1 MKTTNMIMMKL
12 SEKSAAIQAKN
23 HDPYQEEVLD
33 PCCEP
38 YAQRLQLGFLLLD
51 QSNLK
56 WDWMNIGSLQSHSL
70 ATFTCWLQAVI
81 HHLILC
87 E

>member
-1 MKTTNMIMMKL
+1 MNTTNMIMMKL

-38 YAQRLQLGFLLLD
+38 YAQRLQLGFLSLD

-56 WDWMNIGSLQSHSL
+56 WDWMSIGSLRSHSL
-70 ATFTCWLQAVI
+70 AAFTCSLRAVS

>member
-38 YAQRLQLGFLLLD
+38 YAQRLQLGFPSLD
-51 QSNLK
+51 QGNLK
-56 WDWMNIGSLQSHSL
+56 
-70 ATFTCWLQAVI
+70 
-81 HHLILC
+81 
-87 E
+87 